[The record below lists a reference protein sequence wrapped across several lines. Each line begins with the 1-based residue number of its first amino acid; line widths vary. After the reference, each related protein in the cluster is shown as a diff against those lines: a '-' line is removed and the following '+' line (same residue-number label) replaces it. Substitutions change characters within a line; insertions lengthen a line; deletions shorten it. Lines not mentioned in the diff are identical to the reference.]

1 MKILMKIL
9 KRNQLIILVISLM
22 LITAGYLNFATDNNT
37 VPTSQLMAELGD
49 ATLVSSNAILESS
62 SNIVEENILKEEDGV
77 ESSVSTEVNN
87 IVQEENILE
96 TVSIQE
102 IDDTYF
108 TTSKME
114 RENMYSQILETYQ
127 EIYNN
132 TETSSNQK
140 TSALNEIAKINKT
153 KNAIMIAEN
162 LISAKGFKNVVIFVN
177 DNSVSVIVGE
187 QELQTEQI
195 AQIQNIVSREL
206 SVDAGVIHISTK

>member
-1 MKILMKIL
+1 MKII

-22 LITAGYLNFATDNNT
+22 LITAGYLNFTTDNT
-37 VPTSQLMAELGD
+37 TAPTSSLMAELGD
-49 ATLVSSNAILESS
+49 ATLVSSNAILE
-62 SNIVEENILKEEDGV
+62 ENLISEDENTLIEDNTV
-77 ESSVSTEVNN
+77 ESSASTEVNN

-108 TTSKME
+108 TTSKLE

-132 TETSSNQK
+132 TETSSDQK

-206 SVDAGVIHISTK
+206 NVDAGIIHISTK

>member
-1 MKILMKIL
+1 MKII

-22 LITAGYLNFATDNNT
+22 LITAGYLNFTTDNNT

-49 ATLVSSNAILESS
+49 ATLVSTNAILENST
-62 SNIVEENILKEEDGV
+62 NETENAIVENNNMEDTTEN
-77 ESSVSTEVNN
+77 EVNN
-87 IVQEENILE
+87 AEEKAEVE
-96 TVSIQE
+96 TSVPVA
-102 IDDTYF
+102 DDNTYF
-108 TTSKME
+108 TTSKLE
-114 RENMYSQILETYQ
+114 RENMYSQMLETYQ
-127 EIYNN
+127 KIYNN

-140 TSALNEIAKINKT
+140 TSALNEIANINKT

-206 SVDAGVIHISTK
+206 NVDAGIIHISTK